1 MKKTKILTRGITT
14 ALAVVSVFF
23 VSHYAKAGENY
34 IKTGEKVDFTE
45 LYDSKEF
52 STDNSKVTLSKDN
65 KTGGLFVDGKTEEI
79 ENARFMLSKE
89 IDFSDKSGYLVFSG
103 TSERKRDV
111 TLSLYLDDSTK
122 SFAKVKLTRQNRKNA
137 WSTDDNRCIKISDE
151 IKGKHKIYFKFTDN
165 NGNEYKG
172 KSLKILLK
180 YTFVLDEDI
189 PMIDLDIDESK
200 TPIAAMNG
208 DPNHQTECYGNM
220 TVDIPKGYKSE
231 YTDKKL
237 STKTYELD
245 YIRGRGNSTW
255 GPDKKPYKLKLDK
268 KAELLGMGSDKHWI
282 LLANY
287 YDISMLRNK
296 FTYWLG
302 NVLGLE

>member
-1 MKKTKILTRGITT
+1 MKKRKILTRGIAT

-65 KTGGLFVDGKTEEI
+65 KTDGLFVDGKTEEI

-137 WSTDDNRCIKISDE
+137 WI
-151 IKGKHKIYFKFTDN
+151 F
-165 NGNEYKG
+165 
-172 KSLKILLK
+172 
-180 YTFVLDEDI
+180 
-189 PMIDLDIDESK
+189 MQES
-200 TPIAAMNG
+200 
-208 DPNHQTECYGNM
+208 
-220 TVDIPKGYKSE
+220 VDIYAERAYSMHCQGGNTSAANSI
-231 YTDKKL
+231 YTPH
-237 STKTYELD
+237 S
-245 YIRGRGNSTW
+245 
-255 GPDKKPYKLKLDK
+255 
-268 KAELLGMGSDKHWI
+268 GSYR
-282 LLANY
+282 A
-287 YDISMLRNK
+287 ISKNRK
-296 FTYWLG
+296 
-302 NVLGLE
+302 EK

>member
-1 MKKTKILTRGITT
+1 MKKRKILTRGITT

-65 KTGGLFVDGKTEEI
+65 KTDGLFVDGKTEEI

-151 IKGKHKIYFKFTDN
+151 IKGKQI
-165 NGNEYKG
+165 
-172 KSLKILLK
+172 
-180 YTFVLDEDI
+180 
-189 PMIDLDIDESK
+189 
-200 TPIAAMNG
+200 
-208 DPNHQTECYGNM
+208 
-220 TVDIPKGYKSE
+220 
-231 YTDKKL
+231 
-237 STKTYELD
+237 
-245 YIRGRGNSTW
+245 GR
-255 GPDKKPYKLKLDK
+255 
-268 KAELLGMGSDKHWI
+268 AH
-282 LLANY
+282 
-287 YDISMLRNK
+287 
-296 FTYWLG
+296 
-302 NVLGLE
+302 V

>member
-65 KTGGLFVDGKTEEI
+65 KTDGLFVDGKTEEI

-111 TLSLYLDDSTK
+111 TISLYLDD
-122 SFAKVKLTRQNRKNA
+122 
-137 WSTDDNRCIKISDE
+137 
-151 IKGKHKIYFKFTDN
+151 
-165 NGNEYKG
+165 
-172 KSLKILLK
+172 
-180 YTFVLDEDI
+180 
-189 PMIDLDIDESK
+189 
-200 TPIAAMNG
+200 
-208 DPNHQTECYGNM
+208 
-220 TVDIPKGYKSE
+220 
-231 YTDKKL
+231 
-237 STKTYELD
+237 
-245 YIRGRGNSTW
+245 
-255 GPDKKPYKLKLDK
+255 
-268 KAELLGMGSDKHWI
+268 
-282 LLANY
+282 
-287 YDISMLRNK
+287 
-296 FTYWLG
+296 
-302 NVLGLE
+302 